1 MSDGTGS
8 KRPVSEHEHPQP
20 TQESEEA
27 TLNALVEAVQ
37 LLTPAQRRRLLRRL
51 RTSGLLD
58 SDELLTDRERLHIAP
73 ALGLQARRRMRRA
86 AQKPRT
92 SAATMVPALAPQIP
106 QAQVPPV
113 QEPQARAPQAN
124 PDKADSDKAEPYRS
138 AVSGKVVKGAPTA
151 SATLEPHG
159 MAPLPGQA
167 PEQPIVVIFDGGSRG
182 NPGQGYGSYAL
193 RWPGQPQQIVQLR
206 FGDRVTNNEAEYD
219 TLIAALEA
227 ILQRLQDSKALPS
240 TAKVEIRG
248 DSLLVINQ
256 VKGKWEA
263 KEPRLQVRRD
273 KVRKLLEP
281 LGSWQLIHHAREH
294 SVKTLGH

>member
-1 MSDGTGS
+1 MSDGSSST
-8 KRPVSEHEHPQP
+8 RPVSDPNYAAQTQSEHAWAEHE
-20 TQESEEA
+20 EA
-27 TLNALVEAVQ
+27 ALNALVEAVQ
-37 LLTPAQRRRLLRRL
+37 QLTPAQRRRLLRRL

-58 SDELLTDRERLHIAP
+58 SDELLTDRERLQVAP
-73 ALGLQARRRMRRA
+73 ALGLQAKRRIRRA
-86 AQKPRT
+86 SQKPRPARPVLV
-92 SAATMVPALAPQIP
+92 SAQPPRDPQPDPA
-106 QAQVPPV
+106 
-113 QEPQARAPQAN
+113 
-124 PDKADSDKAEPYRS
+124 STEPYRS
-138 AVSGKVVKGAPTA
+138 AVSGKVVKGAPTT
-151 SATLEPHG
+151 SAPLEPHG

-193 RWPGQPQQIVQLR
+193 RWAGQPQQIVQLR

-227 ILQRLQDSKALPS
+227 ILQRLEDSGAAPD
-240 TAKVEIRG
+240 TARVEVRG

-256 VKGKWEA
+256 VKGQWEA

-273 KVRKLLEP
+273 RVRKLL
-281 LGSWQLIHHAREH
+281 GRFGTWQLIHHNREH

>member
-1 MSDGTGS
+1 MSDGTGM
-8 KRPVSEHEHPQP
+8 H
-20 TQESEEA
+20 ESEEA
-27 TLNALVEAVQ
+27 ALNALVEAVQ
-37 LLTPAQRRRLLRRL
+37 LLTPDQRRRLVRRL

-58 SDELLTDRERLHIAP
+58 TDELLTDRERLRIAP

-86 AQKPRT
+86 AQKPRV
-92 SAATMVPALAPQIP
+92 SGAVLVPAQAP
-106 QAQVPPV
+106 QAQPD
-113 QEPQARAPQAN
+113 QSSSPQLPSSQST
-124 PDKADSDKAEPYRS
+124 PSHLSPLQIDPSQAEPYRS
-138 AVSGKVVKGAPTA
+138 AVSGKVVRGAPTT
-151 SATLEPHG
+151 STPLEPHG

-167 PEQPIVVIFDGGSRG
+167 PEQPIVVIFDGGSCG

-219 TLIAALEA
+219 TLVAALEA
-227 ILQRLQDSKALPS
+227 ILQRLRDSKALPS
-240 TAKVEIRG
+240 TAQVEIRG

-273 KVRKLLEP
+273 RVRKLLEP
-281 LGSWQLIHHAREH
+281 FGSWQLIHHGREH